1 MNAPGDQAL
10 EVTPHPLLL
19 QESDAPSKSKSSSS
33 SSSSTS
39 SSSSSEEEEDSDLDA
54 KRGPRGRET
63 HPVPQ
68 KKAQILVAKPE
79 LKDPIRKKRGRKP
92 KERPSEEPA
101 PGTPPRQDD
110 WPPAGRDKGAR
121 GSTGRKVG
129 AGKAPEK

>member
-1 MNAPGDQAL
+1 MPETLGPLCSAFQ
-10 EVTPHPLLL
+10 HPRPQGLHCCFFP
-19 QESDAPSKSKSSSS
+19 QNWFR
-33 SSSSTS
+33 TS
-39 SSSSSEEEEDSDLDA
+39 ADPPPRHKGVDS
-54 KRGPRGRET
+54 
-63 HPVPQ
+63 PVPR
-68 KKAQILVAKPE
+68 KEKSPASG
-79 LKDPIRKKRGRKP
+79 KKRGRKP